1 MSEKIIMRH
10 IGSMTDSL
18 DFDLLSDAALND
30 PWKFLT
36 PIREKDPIFWS
47 EIQHAWMVTRHADVK
62 SGYADRRLSVARM
75 RFFIDRLTTQVE
87 GGLPTVEKYVPLIV
101 NFIDPPD
108 LNRIRM
114 LMFQAFKPTNVESMR
129 PAARMIIQQLLDQAG
144 QKSEIEFMSEIATEL
159 PIRMLMKV
167 LGVPEEFKPEF
178 LALVSANGESL
189 GSSNPAPQ
197 TMKRLEEAL
206 KTAFGIFSE
215 LIAVRKKTPQPD
227 FLSALVQARDN
238 NSRLSHDELLVA
250 CFTIMAAGV
259 ETTGGAMGVF
269 LHTIAGHPHL
279 QQFIRENPGQIRNL
293 IEELN
298 RYPSEVKG
306 MLRIAVEDFHWDGR
320 QIREGDMVYLMHV
333 SANTDPVV
341 FDRPFV
347 IDPTRNSQKSLGW
360 GFGFHACIGQLLA
373 KMELDEFF
381 KACFERFDVQIIQ
394 PELAYSKGF
403 ALTVYKELRAR
414 FVERGGANRAA

>member
-1 MSEKIIMRH
+1 MRYV
-10 IGSMTDSL
+10 SSTTDSL
-18 DFDLLSDAALND
+18 DFDLLSEAALSD
-30 PWKFLT
+30 PWKFLV

-47 EIQHAWMVTRHADVK
+47 DIQHAWMVTRHADVK
-62 SGYADRRLSVARM
+62 VGYADRRLSVARM
-75 RFFIDRLTTQVE
+75 RFFIDRLTTQVD

-129 PAARMIIQQLLDQAG
+129 PAARLIIQQLLDQAG
-144 QKSEIEFMSEIATEL
+144 QKGEIEFMSEIATEL

-167 LGVPEEFKPEF
+167 LGVPEKFKPEF

-189 GSSNPAPQ
+189 GSSNPVPQ

-215 LIAVRKKTPQPD
+215 LIAVRERTPQPD
-227 FLSALVQARDN
+227 FLSALVHARDN

-259 ETTGGAMGVF
+259 ETTAGAMGVF
-269 LHTIAGHPHL
+269 LRTVAERAHL
-279 QQFIRENPGQIRNL
+279 QQFIRENPGPIRNF

-306 MLRIAVEDFHWDGR
+306 MLRVAVEDFDWGGR
-320 QIREGDMVYLMHV
+320 HIREGDMVYLMHA
-333 SANTDPVV
+333 SANTDPAV
-341 FDRPFV
+341 FDRPFE
-347 IDPTRNSQKSLGW
+347 IDPTRNTQQSLGW

-394 PELAYSKGF
+394 PEFTYSKGF
-403 ALTVYKELRAR
+403 ALTVYKELRTRLVPRSDAI
-414 FVERGGANRAA
+414 RAA